1 MKKFLSILV
10 LLSLVFTSK
19 AWTQDLW
26 QRLESSDLLDRE
38 MPERSMPEMPM
49 EVYQLDIEQIKEILT
64 SAPREFSTQKGVS
77 IELPIFGESLVTFSV
92 FDSPVMESNIAARH
106 PQIRSF
112 VGISKQGYRVHLG
125 FDDRGFYAMTKVG
138 ERIHLIDL
146 YNLDNDSYYSVYK
159 MMDYPSDYWTT
170 FKCENN
176 DHEDALHHL
185 LDLEEEI
192 KGRSSSAP
200 VALRTFRLAMATT
213 RQYSGIFGG
222 TKPSVLAELN
232 KMVNRINLV
241 LYNEMAAR
249 LLLIDKTED
258 IIQLE
263 GNAYTNGNSQA
274 MINENP
280 VVLFN
285 NGVVPD
291 DYDIGHVVGTNGG
304 GLAQLFSLCTSGG
317 GSAVL
322 PVGSNKARG
331 VSTWFTVIGDP
342 FHIQVVAHEVGHQF
356 GSPHSFNNCNFG
368 GNESDPTGF
377 EPGSGHTIMS
387 YLGLCGPDNAEGD
400 QIDGY
405 NWYSLQVMY
414 NNIASSSGSA
424 SNCGLIEENV
434 NTRPT
439 AIIDLEG
446 GFSIPIGTPFR
457 LQGRAEDNESSQSE
471 ITYSWEQADIGPKS
485 RLGQPEGTAPLFR
498 VYPPSSSPIRYFP
511 IRSNLYAGIQKKEEV
526 LPQISRPLNFR
537 LVVRDND
544 SNGGAFNLSSLQFFS
559 TAAAGPFRVLTSTA
573 GKTYS
578 VGEFIELEWDVA
590 NTDKAP
596 VNCQR
601 VDVLVTTNRG
611 NTYSMI
617 AEGVLNNG
625 RIEIEIPNLVSN
637 NARFVIRAADN
648 IFYNISDGDFR
659 IEEPQEEG
667 LSIVP
672 LRYSE
677 QVCIPGTFDI
687 DFQTRPLGG
696 FSGTAEVSYLG
707 GLPNQAL
714 VSFDKTV
721 LQAEDEL
728 KVTIEIRDG
737 RAFGVYDMELA
748 FTASNDSIFIRRV
761 QVDISSLSS
770 DNIKAILP
778 LDGAIGV
785 QGSPVLTWSMVEN
798 ADSYF
803 VRIRSLEGNIDL
815 SHTTVDTFFN
825 LGQTLPPATVLYWTV
840 NVINRCGFMEGDDFQ
855 IFSFA
860 MVNSSCE
867 QYAASGL
874 PISIPANNTRVVTL
888 EVPNTTIISDVN
900 LPIFRGLHPEMQ
912 NLSATLIGPSG
923 SSARIFS
930 RSCGTQNFSAAFDD
944 DSGSPY
950 DCIPNG
956 LPKRTQFRELSNF
969 EGEDG
974 KGTWRIE
981 FTDHRGGGSVGQI
994 QEIVMELC
1002 GDIEAS
1008 QPRLVTNEL
1017 LEVPSLQFQT
1027 IGNIHLRVEDDGSA
1041 KDDVYIVILE
1051 LPKKGRIEVY
1061 KEILKVGDRFTQ
1073 SAIDDFGVIYYHT
1086 GEEEDTMDS
1095 FKFIVVNENG
1105 GFFGTGIFNILIG
1118 QEFTVSQKE
1127 SLAVFS
1133 DIKVYPNPA
1142 RNNITIEFG
1151 QGDQPLQ
1158 VDLMTLN
1165 GQVLRRWNL
1174 SDGLQKSNLA
1184 LEGMGSGVH
1193 ILRFA
1198 QGNKVT
1204 YKKLI
1209 VQ

>member
-1 MKKFLSILV
+1 MKKFLSTLF
-10 LLSLVFTSK
+10 LLSFVIFSK
-19 AWTQDLW
+19 AWAQDLW
-26 QRLESSDLLDRE
+26 QRLDAGALLDRE
-38 MPERSMPEMPM
+38 MPESSLPEMPM
-49 EVYQLDIEQIKEILT
+49 EVYRLDIDAFKEMLLA
-64 SAPREFSTQKGVS
+64 APREFTGKKGLA
-77 IELPIFGESLVTFSV
+77 IELPLFEEGLVSFSV
-92 FDSPVMESNIAARH
+92 YDSPVMEAEIAARY

-112 VGISKQGYRVHLG
+112 VGVSEQGYRVHLG
-125 FDDRGFYAMTKVG
+125 YDDRGFYAMAKVG
-138 ERIHLIDL
+138 GRTDVIDV
-146 YNLDNDSYYSVYK
+146 YQQDNQMYYAVYR
-159 MMDYPSDYWTT
+159 MLDYPSSYWTT
-170 FKCENN
+170 FKCENE
-176 DHEDALHHL
+176 DHADHMHHL

-192 KGRSSSAP
+192 EGRSRSNA

-213 RQYSGIFGG
+213 RQYSNIFGG

-249 LLLIDKTED
+249 LILINKTED

-304 GLAQLFSLCTSGG
+304 GLAQLFSLCTTGG

-414 NNIASSSGSA
+414 NNIANGSA
-424 SNCGLIEENV
+424 SGCGIVEENI
-434 NTRPT
+434 NTRPR
-439 AIIDLEG
+439 ALIDLED
-446 GFSIPIGTPFR
+446 GFFIPIGTPFR
-457 LQGRAEDNESSQSE
+457 LEGGAEDNESAPSQ

-498 VYPPSSSPIRYFP
+498 VYPPSPSPVRYFP

-526 LPQISRPLNFR
+526 LPSISRPLNFR

-544 SNGGAFNLSSLQFFS
+544 SNGGAFGLSSLQFFS
-559 TAAAGPFRVLTSTA
+559 TASAGPFRVLTSTA
-573 GKTYS
+573 GKTFE

-590 NTDKAP
+590 NTDKSP

-601 VDVLVTTNRG
+601 VDVLLTTNRG
-611 NTYSMI
+611 DSYTI
-617 AEGVLNNG
+617 LAESVLNNG
-625 RIEIEIPNLVSN
+625 RIEIEIPNRVSN
-637 NARFVIRAADN
+637 NARFVIRAVDN

-659 IEEPQEEG
+659 IIEAQEEG

-672 LRYSE
+672 LRYAE
-677 QVCIPGTFDI
+677 QVCAPGTFEI
-687 DFQTRPLGG
+687 DFQLSPLGG
-696 FSGTAEVSYLG
+696 FTGTSEVSYLG
-707 GLPNQAL
+707 GLPDQAL
-714 VSFDKTV
+714 VEFNKTL

-728 KVTIEIRDG
+728 KVFVEMRDG
-737 RAFGVYDMELA
+737 RAFGIYNLELA
-748 FTASNDSIFIRRV
+748 FTTSIGSVLVRRV

-770 DNIKAILP
+770 ENIQAVLP
-778 LDGAIGV
+778 LDGAVGV
-785 QGSPVLTWSMVEN
+785 QGSPILTWSKTEN
-798 ADSYF
+798 ADFYQ
-803 VRIRSLEGNIDL
+803 VRLRSLDGDIDL
-815 SHTTVDTFFN
+815 SHTTADTFFN
-825 LGQTLPPATVLYWTV
+825 IGQTLPPATVFYWTV
-840 NVINRCGFMEGDDFQ
+840 NVMNRCGFVEGENVQ
-855 IFSFA
+855 MFSFA

-867 QYAASGL
+867 QYSVSGL

-888 EVPNTTIISDVN
+888 EVPNSTNIADVN
-900 LPIFRGLHPEMQ
+900 LPFFRGLHPEMQ
-912 NLSATLIGPSG
+912 NLSATLVGPSG
-923 SSARIFS
+923 TTARIFS
-930 RSCGTQNFSAAFDD
+930 RSCGTQNFNAAFDD

-950 DCIPNG
+950 DCLANG
-956 LPKRTQFRELSNF
+956 APKRTQFRELTNF

-974 KGTWRIE
+974 KGTWRVE

-994 QEIVMELC
+994 QEIVLELC

-1017 LEVPSLQFQT
+1017 LEVPALQFQT
-1027 IGNIHLRVEDDGSA
+1027 IGNIHLRIEDEGSP

-1051 LPKKGRIEVY
+1051 LPKKGRLEVY
-1061 KEILKVGDRFTQ
+1061 KKVLGVGDRFTQ

-1095 FKFIVVNENG
+1095 FKFIVVNEKG
-1105 GFFGTGIFNILIG
+1105 GFFGTGTFNILIG
-1118 QEFTVSQKE
+1118 QEFTVSQKDQTLVRSE
-1127 SLAVFS
+1127 FTM
-1133 DIKVYPNPA
+1133 YPNPA
-1142 RNNITIEFG
+1142 RNHLNIEVGSAGEPI
-1151 QGDQPLQ
+1151 Q
-1158 VDLMTLN
+1158 VDLLNVN
-1165 GQVLRRWNL
+1165 GQILKRWNL
-1174 SDGLQKSNLA
+1174 SEGEHQATLSLDGA
-1184 LEGMGSGVH
+1184 VPGVH
-1193 ILRFA
+1193 ILRVA
-1198 QGNKVT
+1198 QGKKT
-1204 YKKLI
+1204 TLKKLI
-1209 VQ
+1209 IQ